1 MPLQY
6 LSDASGKQTAV
17 VIPLNDWNRLKSKFR
32 GIEKVISAKLPASNA
47 PNHQISEVPFLKKLP
62 TISAVLRSISRRSEY
77 AKVID
82 KLYDGAFDDNGYLL
96 HYNTLEDFA

>member
-32 GIEKVISAKLPASNA
+32 GIEQVISAKLPASKRTK
-47 PNHQISEVPFLKKLP
+47 PSDF
-62 TISAVLRSISRRSEY
+62 RGSISKETANDINRY
-77 AKVID
+77 ID
-82 KLYDGAFDDNGYLL
+82 ESKKEWENDTF
-96 HYNTLEDFA
+96 